1 MKPPT
6 CAPAYVQHYLRATE
20 IARRF
25 GYALAIHGTMARDL
39 DVVAVPWTE
48 EAVSAE
54 VLVDE
59 LAKEFAWVIRTD
71 EGDQRHMVGPTE
83 KPHGRRA
90 WLIPLMGCALDL
102 SVMPRSTP

>member
-1 MKPPT
+1 MKPPS

-20 IARRF
+20 IARRL

-39 DVVAVPWTE
+39 DVVAVPWTD

-59 LAKEFAWVIRTD
+59 LAREFAWVIRTD

-102 SVMPRSTP
+102 SIMPRTAP